1 MWIEAEPAEGEFE
14 GFRCVFIRAPQLRRP
29 GSDVEVLARVDGWP
43 VFIRQ
48 GNIWATTFHPE
59 LGEDPAKAESA
70 ELAVRNKP
78 DSVLAEYEKA
88 LADGSAQ
95 AQGILRQSADDMA
108 AEAAKRQ
115 ATLGD
120 KLAEE
125 VKAAEA
131 RIVDAKEAA
140 VGNISQVATEVAQAA
155 ARRLIDLDVGAPAA
169 EASVKA
175 VLEAKG

>member
-1 MWIEAEPAEGEFE
+1 MPQFDPSVFSTQLFWLVVTFVVLYFALSRLALPRVAAVLEA
-14 GFRCVFIRAPQLRRP
+14 RQSKVDDDLDRAAASKQ
-29 GSDVEVLARVDGWP
+29 EA
-43 VFIRQ
+43 
-48 GNIWATTFHPE
+48 
-59 LGEDPAKAESA
+59 
-70 ELAVRNKP
+70 

-120 KLAEE
+120 KLAEV

>member
-1 MWIEAEPAEGEFE
+1 MPQFDPSVFSTQLFWLVVTFVVLYFALSRLALPRVAAVLEA
-14 GFRCVFIRAPQLRRP
+14 RQSKVDDDLDRAAASKQ
-29 GSDVEVLARVDGWP
+29 EA
-43 VFIRQ
+43 
-48 GNIWATTFHPE
+48 
-59 LGEDPAKAESA
+59 
-70 ELAVRNKP
+70 

>member
-1 MWIEAEPAEGEFE
+1 
-14 GFRCVFIRAPQLRRP
+14 V
-29 GSDVEVLARVDGWP
+29 
-43 VFIRQ
+43 
-48 GNIWATTFHPE
+48 
-59 LGEDPAKAESA
+59 
-70 ELAVRNKP
+70 
-78 DSVLAEYEKA
+78 
-88 LADGSAQ
+88 
-95 AQGILRQSADDMA
+95 
-108 AEAAKRQ
+108 
-115 ATLGD
+115 
-120 KLAEE
+120 